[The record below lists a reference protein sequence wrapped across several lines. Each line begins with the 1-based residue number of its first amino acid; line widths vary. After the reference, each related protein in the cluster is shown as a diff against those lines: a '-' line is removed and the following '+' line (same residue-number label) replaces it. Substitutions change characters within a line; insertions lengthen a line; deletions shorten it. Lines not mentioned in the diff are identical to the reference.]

1 MNLPPTVKYT
11 LGRVGLFVLVFGALL
26 LVPGLNLFVKLMIA
40 VLASFGLQFVLLRK
54 WREEMIAYIDGSVSR
69 SKAEKAKLRAA
80 LAGDEP
86 APTGPD
92 SAPAATARAATA
104 PPADEK
110 PADVQ
115 PAPEVKQESKPAPK
129 QAKSRG

>member
-1 MNLPPTVKYT
+1 VTTVNLPPTVKYT

-40 VLASFGLQFVLLRK
+40 ILASFGLQFVLLRK
-54 WREEMIAYIDGSVSR
+54 WREEMIAYIDGSVSK

-86 APTGPD
+86 GPIAAGPTD
-92 SAPAATARAATA
+92 AAPAEPTATGSPEPDAAQD
-104 PPADEK
+104 PK
-110 PADVQ
+110 PA
-115 PAPEVKQESKPAPK
+115 PAPK
-129 QAKSRG
+129 QQKTRG